1 MWRAVVG
8 SNFVDRKG
16 RPLVAVT
23 GMGIVTSLGRGEEEN
38 WSKLVAGR
46 SGIRHITRFPTE
58 GLRRQSLARWR
69 VWSLRR
75 QVLPGERC
83 KWHRSQPK
91 KRLTSSGFLW
101 LTSQVLCLL
110 PRLQQRLNGRTAGE
124 LMKFGMKRVIADT
137 SGCPEWRGREFS
149 VT

>member
-1 MWRAVVG
+1 MR
-8 SNFVDRKG
+8 SDFVDRKG

-23 GMGIVTSLGRGEEEN
+23 GMGIVTSLGRGKEEN
-38 WSKLVAGR
+38 WSKLVAGQ

-58 GLRRQSLARWR
+58 GLRTTIAGTVEGLEPAPTSR
-69 VWSLRR
+69 
-75 QVLPGERC
+75 LPDVRC

-91 KRLTSSGFLW
+91 RRLTSPGFLG
-101 LTSQVLCLL
+101 LTSQVLCSS

-124 LMKFGMKRVIADT
+124 SMKSGMKRVIADT
-137 SGCPEWRGREFS
+137 SGCPEWRGPETS